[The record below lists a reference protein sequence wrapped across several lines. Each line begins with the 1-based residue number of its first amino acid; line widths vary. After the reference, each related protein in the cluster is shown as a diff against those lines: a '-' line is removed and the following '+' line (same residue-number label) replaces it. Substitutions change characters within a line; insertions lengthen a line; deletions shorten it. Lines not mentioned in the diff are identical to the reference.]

1 MIERRAKI
9 GGCLYEIRAT
19 CYNEPAM
26 LDLEK
31 TVAQTPLW
39 SDPQAWAQ
47 ILNSIE
53 SFIDFKC
60 KDQTKGYLELKGF
73 AERQLARLAASQ
85 LTPPPDL
92 KDEIMPERTEKPTPL
107 ETARPLSSS
116 LNELLKAVVDDPET
130 WLATPSE
137 QLGWRK
143 PGDLIG
149 TDEEGK
155 IVCLLQ
161 AVDQGLF

>member
-1 MIERRAKI
+1 
-9 GGCLYEIRAT
+9 
-19 CYNEPAM
+19 M

-31 TVAQTPLW
+31 AVGQTPLW
-39 SDPQAWAQ
+39 SDPQGWAQ

-60 KDQTKGYLELKGF
+60 RDRGAGYVELKQF
-73 AERQLARLAASQ
+73 AEEHLARLVASQ
-85 LTPPPDL
+85 LTPSSAL
-92 KDEIMPERTEKPTPL
+92 KDEIMPKRLGPPTAQGPSQQP
-107 ETARPLSSS
+107 RSNS
-116 LNELLKAVVDDPET
+116 LDELLASVVDDPET
-130 WLATPSE
+130 WLSTPSE

-143 PGDLIG
+143 PGDLVG

-155 IVCLLQ
+155 VVGLLQ